1 MPLRL
6 TIAIVLPVLLSLGLA
21 SSCAGA
27 EEAAPRIEYPQTRRT
42 DHVDRYHGV
51 EVADPYRWL
60 EADVRQ
66 SREVADWVA
75 AENAVT
81 QAYLD
86 AIPERE
92 AIRRR
97 LAELWDFPK
106 YSAPFK
112 VGGRYY
118 YLKNTGLQNQDV
130 LWTMDTLDARARV
143 LLDPNK
149 WSADGTAALTGLA
162 PSEDGR
168 HLAFGKAEAGSDWE
182 TWQVLEI
189 DSGRVLPEKLRW
201 IKFSGASWT
210 RDGRGFFYAR
220 FDEPAPGAAFQDLNL
235 NQKVFYHRL
244 GTPQSQDVLVYR
256 RPDHPDWT
264 FHPEVT
270 EDGRY
275 LVIAI
280 GKGTDERYRIVV
292 KDLEEPYAMP
302 IDLVDNFDADYTLVG
317 NDGPVLFFRND
328 LGAPR
333 GRLIGIDLR
342 QPAPEHWK
350 VIIPE
355 AQQPLVEVSLVGN
368 LFLAQY
374 LDDVKPRVRLFA
386 MDGQFVR
393 DVALPGIGSAA
404 GFSGRRTDTE
414 TFYSFTSFATPPSAY
429 RYDLVTGKSKLL
441 RRAKVKFNP
450 DDFVVKQVFYQS
462 KDGTRVPMFLAH
474 HKDLKLDG
482 NNPALL
488 YGYGGF
494 NISILPSFRASS
506 ILWMEMGGVWAVANL
521 RGGGEYGEAWHRAG
535 TKLQKQN
542 VFDDFIAAAE
552 WLVANRYTQPK
563 KLAVLGG
570 SNGGLLVGAAM
581 TQRPDLFG
589 VCLPVVGVMDM
600 LRFHQFTAGRFWVDD
615 YGSADDAEE
624 FKAILAYSPYHNLKP
639 GTHYPAT
646 LIATA
651 DTDDR
656 VVPAHSFKFAAALQ
670 HAQGGDAPVLIRIE
684 TRAGHGAGTPTSKQ
698 IDLVADQWAFAV
710 KNLQMTPPAPPGD
723 K

>member
-210 RDGRGFFYAR
+210 RDGRGCFYAR
-220 FDEPAPGAAFQDLNL
+220 FDAPAPGAAFQDLNL